1 MPLAVLGIQQMLR
14 HIIPTGDSN
23 QQILLGAEILIEVD
37 VTDDVLTLYPPLALE
52 IILIPILPMLI
63 HHTSIWAQ
71 SLVGS
76 IGYSADDA
84 LYLAQQLL
92 IAQDECRLMEQPGS
106 LNVMT
111 ITFYISFSLP
121 LIIEEQVKMI
131 GLLVQKLICKDVEQV
146 ADTFFQFISLPYTI
160 EIGIGF
166 YDMEMGIHRAGSVLI
181 LIRKTHIGDRLPL
194 TGQRL
199 NISIVLGIKGML
211 LDVVI

>member
-1 MPLAVLGIQQMLR
+1 MK
-14 HIIPTGDSN
+14 
-23 QQILLGAEILIEVD
+23 
-37 VTDDVLTLYPPLALE
+37 
-52 IILIPILPMLI
+52 
-63 HHTSIWAQ
+63 
-71 SLVGS
+71 
-76 IGYSADDA
+76 
-84 LYLAQQLL
+84 
-92 IAQDECRLMEQPGS
+92 QPGS

-111 ITFYISFSLP
+111 ITFDISFSLP

-131 GLLVQKLICKDVEQV
+131 GLLVQKLIGEDIEQV

-166 YDMEMGIHRAGSVLI
+166 DDMEMSVHRAGSVLI